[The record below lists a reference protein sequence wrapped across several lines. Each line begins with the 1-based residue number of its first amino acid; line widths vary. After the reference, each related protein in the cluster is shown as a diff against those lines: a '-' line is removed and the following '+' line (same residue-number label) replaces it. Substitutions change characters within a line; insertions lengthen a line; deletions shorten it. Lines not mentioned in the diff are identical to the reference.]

1 MNLRS
6 IDLNLLTIF
15 DAIVSEGN
23 LTHAADRIGMSQPA
37 ISAALGRLRITLN
50 DELFISTG
58 RGVKPTQRALQLQEP
73 VRFILD
79 EIRSALSV
87 AYDFDPKTSDR
98 QFSINSIDYGGVV
111 VIPRLLRYL
120 QGIDSSITINVSPD
134 SMEDSQGV
142 IDLGSADL
150 AISSNP
156 VVAPDF
162 ECRVLRHERPYC
174 LVHKQHPEIA
184 GSINVEQF
192 EEAKHVL
199 LYSNS
204 SRGLVLDAH
213 LLELG
218 VRRVCGSRVPS
229 FFNMPYM
236 VTNSDMI
243 CTMPRQMAEDF
254 AQQFGLQAFAAPFEN
269 WSAIYY
275 LIWHGS
281 LEDDSGHRWLRDT
294 IFQLCPDKD

>member
-15 DAIVSEGN
+15 DAIISEGN

-58 RGVKPTQRALQLQEP
+58 RGVKPTQRALQLQQP
-73 VRFILD
+73 VRHILN
-79 EIRSALSV
+79 EIKLALSV
-87 AYDFDPKTSDR
+87 VENFDPKISDR
-98 QFSINSIDYGGVV
+98 QFSINSLDYGGVV

-120 QGIDSSITINVSPD
+120 QSINSSITVNVSPD
-134 SMEDSQGV
+134 SVEDSHGV

-150 AISSNP
+150 AISNNP
-156 VVAPDF
+156 VVGPDF
-162 ECRVLRHERPYC
+162 ECQILRHEQPYC
-174 LVHKQHPEIA
+174 LVRKEHPEIA
-184 GSINVEQF
+184 GSLNVEQF
-192 EEAKHVL
+192 EKAKHVL

-213 LLELG
+213 LVELS
-218 VRRVCGSRVPS
+218 VKRVCASRVPS

-236 VTNSDMI
+236 VANSDMI

-254 AQQFGLQAFAAPFEN
+254 AVQFGLQALAAPFEQ

-275 LIWHGS
+275 LIWPSS
-281 LEDDSGHRWLRDT
+281 LEEDSGHRWLRET
-294 IFQLCPDKD
+294 IFRLCPDKN